1 MVRPQLTDS
10 ERERGRALGGALRRA
25 RGSRSQ
31 VELASLAVVPLDTLR
46 KLEQGST
53 PTPGFFL
60 VAQIA
65 HALGVDLD
73 ELATATMHPSGGA
86 S

>member
-1 MVRPQLTDS
+1 MARQQLTEA
-10 ERERGRALGGALRRA
+10 ERDRGRALGGALRRA

-31 VELASLAVVPLDTLR
+31 AELASAASVPLDTLR
-46 KLEQGST
+46 KLEQGGT

-65 HALGVDLD
+65 HTLGIGLD
-73 ELATATMHPSGGA
+73 DLATATRPSA
-86 S
+86 RTR